1 LDDLA
6 TDQTRLRLDLLD
18 YRRQVGELY
27 GEIRR
32 LGSGDPRAFRLFQ
45 ETRNRLFA
53 RHPRSPLDPA
63 QRREFNGLRYYPY
76 DPALRFCLP
85 LDRAVEPE
93 RFEIQLRDD
102 GKLVLERFAK
112 VHFGLDG
119 PATLSLFWLVGYG
132 GGLFLP
138 FRDAGNGA
146 GSYGGGRYLLD
157 TIKGADLGQQGE
169 RIVIDFNYAYNPS
182 CAYNA
187 RWECPLAPHENRLD
201 TVVAAGEMS
210 YPPS

>member
-1 LDDLA
+1 LDA
-6 TDQTRLRLDLLD
+6 HTDQTRSHLDLLD
-18 YRRQVGELY
+18 YRRRVGELY
-27 GEIRR
+27 GEVRR
-32 LGSGDPRAFRLFQ
+32 LGSGDGRAFRLFQ
-45 ETRNRLFA
+45 ETRNELFA
-53 RHPRSPLDPA
+53 RHPQSPLDPV

-76 DPALRFCLP
+76 DPGLRFCLP

-102 GKLVLERFAK
+102 GKLVIERFAK
-112 VHFGLDG
+112 VRFELDG
-119 PATLSLFWLVGYG
+119 PATLSLFWLAGYG

-157 TIKGADLGQQGE
+157 TVKGADLGHEGE
-169 RIVIDFNYAYNPS
+169 KIVVDFNYSYNPS

-201 TVVAAGEMS
+201 AIVAAGERS

>member
-1 LDDLA
+1 LDA
-6 TDQTRLRLDLLD
+6 NADQPRSHLDLLD

-27 GEIRR
+27 GDIRR
-32 LGSGDPRAFRLFQ
+32 LGSGDLRAFRLFQ
-45 ETRNRLFA
+45 ETRNELFA
-53 RHPRSPLDPA
+53 GHPQSPLDPA
-63 QRREFNGLRYYPY
+63 QRRQFSGLRYYPY
-76 DPALRFCLP
+76 DPGLRFCLP

-112 VHFGLDG
+112 VRFELDG

-138 FRDAGNGA
+138 FGDAGNGA

-187 RWECPLAPHENRLD
+187 RWSCPLAPHENRLD
-201 TVVAAGEMS
+201 SVVAAGEKS